1 MNRSDLILL
10 VKSIMQKLK
19 KHAKECSDGLHK
31 IEFDEL

>member
-19 KHAKECSDGLHK
+19 KHSRECSDRVHK